1 MPGRKQKIKD
11 KGYSENVSRGSGKDQ
26 DSRAGG
32 GIGNIR
38 GWAEESIWL
47 FQVPGAV
54 EESSG
59 ASSTSFCLSL
69 LKTGYWWF
77 KEAGK
82 LR

>member
-1 MPGRKQKIKD
+1 MFLEVVGRTRIQ
-11 KGYSENVSRGSGKDQ
+11 RT
-26 DSRAGG
+26 GG

-59 ASSTSFCLSL
+59 ASSTSLSL
-69 LKTGYWWF
+69 LVENGI
-77 KEAGK
+77 GG
-82 LR
+82 